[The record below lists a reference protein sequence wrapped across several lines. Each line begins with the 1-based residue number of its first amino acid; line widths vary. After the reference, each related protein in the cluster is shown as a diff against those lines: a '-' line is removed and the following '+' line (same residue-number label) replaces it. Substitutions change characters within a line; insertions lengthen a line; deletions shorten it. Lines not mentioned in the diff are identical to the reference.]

1 VSKSHE
7 FKQKEDFRL
16 RPTHLIRVSIFLAII
31 YYLINYLSSQSPKP
45 IIVNDPTT
53 ILGEQIQNNGDLKD
67 FSSKIYQSLP
77 PESQT
82 LFNNLPQNP
91 VIISLQQRID
101 YFKDQS
107 KDFPQKQIKEI
118 QKELLKRFYQN
129 ALDNIDN

>member
-1 VSKSHE
+1 MSKSHE

-16 RPTHLIRVSIFLAII
+16 RPTHLIRISIFLAII
-31 YYLINYLSSQSPKP
+31 YFSINYLSSQSPKP

-53 ILGEQIQNNGDLKD
+53 ILGEQIQNNGNLKD
-67 FSSKIYQSLP
+67 LSGKIYRYLP
-77 PESQT
+77 EESQN

-91 VIISLQQRID
+91 VIISLQEKID
-101 YFKDQS
+101 YLKDQS